1 MKHYI
6 YIVFALFLSISL
18 TSCSSDPTYKGDPV
32 GKIVNVESILANNNT
47 EILAELYQKHGNFIN
62 SKQFPPIINAVDLE
76 KNLSNCL
83 LIDIRSKEAYE
94 AGHIE
99 GAYNVQ
105 KDKIIDFLT
114 EQQNP
119 AVYDK
124 VVVICYSGQMAS
136 YVTGVLRYS
145 GFNNTFVLLHGMA
158 AWNKDFAG
166 ILKKNF
172 GIKFRDMIVQT
183 SDDEETKTHAK
194 EAHAKE
200 GHDKAKQEA
209 HPENLPNL
217 DKNLP
222 TTTLL
227 GRARQLL
234 KNPKDKFLIS
244 ADFYFKNLKND
255 PDKYYTIMYLNKAK
269 YDQGHI
275 KGSHLYTS
283 RKDLSYDG
291 KLTDLPKDKP
301 IVIYCKSG
309 HTGSNATAYLQM
321 LGYDARNLMFGTNA
335 FGFDIFNQNIDDLSS
350 DFPVLEG
357 AKRTKVEKKPK
368 KVLKTK
374 EPAKTK

>member
-32 GKIVNVESILANNNT
+32 GKIVDIDSILAKNNT
-47 EILAELYQKHGNFIN
+47 ENIAKLYQMHGNFIN
-62 SKQFPPIINAVDLE
+62 TKQFPPIINAVDLQKGL
-76 KNLSNCL
+76 KNNL

-119 AVYDK
+119 GAYDK

-172 GIKFRDMIVQT
+172 GLKYRDMIVPT
-183 SDDEETKTHAK
+183 EHNEVAEK

-200 GHDKAKQEA
+200 GHGEAKQEA
-209 HPENLPNL
+209 HPENLP
-217 DKNLP
+217 KIESNLP

-244 ADFYFKNLKND
+244 ADFYFKNLKKD
-255 PDKYYTIMYLNKAK
+255 PNKYYTVMYLNKAK

-335 FGFDIFNQNIDDLSS
+335 FGFDIFNQNIDDLSN
-350 DFPVLEG
+350 DFPVLVG
-357 AKRTKVEKKPK
+357 AKRTKAEQKAK
-368 KVLKTK
+368 KVSKTK
-374 EPAKTK
+374 ESAKTK